1 MLTHGGASSDH
12 GSDARRC
19 GICMAGQPGLP
30 GRPRDASIIAPGG
43 VRGRGGRRGGQ
54 QLRRCAAGQDRRIGT
69 GGPVLDGVYYYVMA
83 RPAKFSGEDFLDTA
97 VRLVA
102 GRGPG
107 AATMAAI
114 SSELGAPTGSL
125 YHRFESRDLLLAQ
138 AWVRTVREAQTGFV
152 AALGHDDVEQAGF
165 DAALHIPRW
174 CRAHL
179 DGARV
184 LLLYRREDLVERW
197 PEELGAELATLND
210 SVDDALGSYTARR
223 FGHSRADARRSVV
236 FALVD
241 VPSGPG
247 HR

>member
-1 MLTHGGASSDH
+1 V
-12 GSDARRC
+12 
-19 GICMAGQPGLP
+19 P
-30 GRPRDASIIAPGG
+30 GRVGERVFPVFWRDDLGPTGE
-43 VRGRGGRRGGQ
+43 
-54 QLRRCAAGQDRRIGT
+54 DRRIGT

-83 RPAKFSGEDFLDTA
+83 RPAKFSGEVILDTA

-102 GRGPG
+102 DRGPV

-125 YHRFESRDLLLAQ
+125 YHRFESRDLMLAQ
-138 AWVRTVREAQTGFV
+138 AWLRTVREAQTGFV

-165 DAALHIPRW
+165 EAALHIPRW

-241 VPSGPG
+241 VPYGAVRRYLVAGQAPPRAVDELVRRTCACILGGEPLTS
-247 HR
+247 